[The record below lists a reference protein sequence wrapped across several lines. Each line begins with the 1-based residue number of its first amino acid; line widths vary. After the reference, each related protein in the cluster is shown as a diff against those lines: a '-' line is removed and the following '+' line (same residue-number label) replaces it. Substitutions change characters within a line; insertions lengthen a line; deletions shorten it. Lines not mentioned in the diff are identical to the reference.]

1 MSSIDDPKLKSPPL
15 RSVEKESSAFST
27 IDNGAPK
34 KKVVEVTKAKANTIP
49 HDTRSS
55 LKVEI
60 KQNLNT
66 ESEASTIVPRS
77 SNELSNPASRGSSP
91 AEENYKGF
99 RPPINDAK
107 GYYANARRQ
116 VYGSSSPPQPSRS
129 PAYDSSSPSYV
140 PRSRT
145 VRRDLFRGY
154 SRGREDNTP
163 EPRRAVGGYTGLE
176 DDDEMDIDDELPPTR
191 NFPVPRNK
199 TLNVGSSSP
208 APAAPRGR
216 TTQRTSVR
224 GRGKFP
230 SSDPHVGFD
239 HDMDS
244 YYTEDNR
251 SDYGGSEELNYRQ
264 KSTTLRN
271 LRESRNEEVATNHD
285 RYINRV
291 DDERPSQRPRI
302 EDDPDFRHPSITN
315 YDTGK
320 RRRQIQAPFRRATED
335 TETDNES
342 SIFVPERTRLPDSPS
357 FQTTP
362 ASSDFGTPRP
372 LFSHDTFIS
381 AQPTRSTPSSNKR
394 RKVTD
399 ESPRSRFNNPGAGLD
414 PSRYSGDPNLNWG
427 LNQDPPS
434 VPQSSVS
441 DAALLK
447 RGLTRGAKEK
457 VCKRGYGANDPE
469 NVNIVNMKEDGMAF
483 SEIVD
488 QLNEVRVANG
498 RNPSLSVCGVT
509 SRYNRTAP
517 LLFAAEGR
525 QFIPLSKRGKNDL
538 LSDGPV
544 GEKPVWDDDLD
555 LVLAQVAK
563 DIDKEK
569 WGRVAKEF
577 NRRTGKTISAAAAAL
592 RHTIL

>member
-1 MSSIDDPKLKSPPL
+1 MSSTDDPKLKSPPL

-49 HDTRSS
+49 YNTRSS

-77 SNELSNPASRGSSP
+77 SNELSNPASRGSPP

-116 VYGSSSPPQPSRS
+116 VYGSSSPPQPGRS
-129 PAYDSSSPSYV
+129 PAYGSSSPSYV

-145 VRRDLFRGY
+145 VRRDLFHGY
-154 SRGREDNTP
+154 SGGREDNTP
-163 EPRRAVGGYTGLE
+163 KPRRAVGGYTGLE
-176 DDDEMDIDDELPPTR
+176 DDDEMDIDDELPPPT
-191 NFPVPRNK
+191 NFPVPQNK

-208 APAAPRGR
+208 APAAPWGR

-230 SSDPHVGFD
+230 SSDPYVGFD

-244 YYTEDNR
+244 YYGEDNR

-264 KSTTLRN
+264 KSTPLRN
-271 LRESRNEEVATNHD
+271 LRESRNEEVVTNND
-285 RYINRV
+285 RYINRF
-291 DDERPSQRPRI
+291 DDERSSQRPRI
-302 EDDPDFRHPSITN
+302 EDPDFRRPSSTD
-315 YDTGK
+315 YDNGK

-342 SIFVPERTRLPDSPS
+342 SMFVPERTRLPESPS

-381 AQPTRSTPSSNKR
+381 APPIRSTPSSNKR